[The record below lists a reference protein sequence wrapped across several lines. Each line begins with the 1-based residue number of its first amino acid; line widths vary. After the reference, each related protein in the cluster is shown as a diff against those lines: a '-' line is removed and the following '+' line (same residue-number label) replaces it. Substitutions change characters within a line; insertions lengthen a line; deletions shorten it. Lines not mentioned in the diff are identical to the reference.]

1 MSCENCGKKNCNCPE
16 PEVGPIGP
24 TGPMGATGTAGLSPE
39 YEWSGTQIRFK
50 NPDGS
55 WGDWV
60 DLVGPEGPSGSG
72 TGGPTGPQGVQG
84 PTGPEGP
91 QGGDGPQG
99 LPGIPGTPGSDGTPG
114 PQGPGGTLQV
124 VQVVP
129 VLDTFYEVS
138 SVADEMRK
146 VDINSDGTDRV
157 VSVSYAIPTS
167 EVVVF
172 NVSLYVEWGTSTILN
187 LAVNESTTTTP
198 TPTSGMYDIIP
209 ILDGAGAPQDGVY
222 RATITVTHT
231 PGTAGVGI
239 TMTLMASANIAAQCK
254 IHSQSPIADLA
265 GGATVSGIPPLT
277 MTAIDGNLINFVG

>member
-1 MSCENCGKKNCNCPE
+1 MSCENCGKKRCNCPE

-24 TGPMGATGTAGLSPE
+24 TGPMGMTGTAGLSPE

-55 WGDWV
+55 WGDWI
-60 DLVGPEGPSGSG
+60 DLVGPQGPNGSG

-91 QGGDGPQG
+91 DGNQGIPG
-99 LPGIPGTPGSDGTPG
+99 LPGIPGTPGSVGATG

-124 VQVVP
+124 IQIVP
-129 VLDTFYEVS
+129 PLDTEYVVS
-138 SVADEMRK
+138 SVADEMRV
-146 VDINSDGTDRV
+146 VDINSDAVDRKV
-157 VSVSYAIPTS
+157 TIGYNVPSS
-167 EVVVF
+167 EVVIF

-187 LAVNESTTTTP
+187 LAINDSTTATP
-198 TPTSGMYDIIP
+198 TPISNIYDIIP

-222 RATITVTHT
+222 RTVIVVSHT
-231 PGTAGVGI
+231 PGTAGDPAS
-239 TMTLMASANIAAQCK
+239 MSLMSSANVAAQCK
-254 IHSQSPIADLA
+254 IHSQAAIPDLA

-277 MTAIDGNLINFVG
+277 MTAIDGNAFIFHS